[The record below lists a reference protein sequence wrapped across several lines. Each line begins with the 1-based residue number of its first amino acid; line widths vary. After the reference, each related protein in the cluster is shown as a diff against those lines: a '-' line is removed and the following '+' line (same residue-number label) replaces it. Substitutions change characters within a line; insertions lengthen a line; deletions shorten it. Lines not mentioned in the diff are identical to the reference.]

1 MPFTDSLLNYEV
13 IHARPIVV
21 PPTEAIEFW
30 VVGCGGTGS
39 FLVQLLCRV
48 LQHLIQQ
55 GKRASLVLVDPDHVE
70 AKNLTRQC
78 FCPAEV
84 GLNKAET
91 LAARYGIA
99 FGLPIRSIA
108 QPFKP
113 DMIARNYNTLTVLM
127 GCVDNAKARASLAKA
142 LEFNYD
148 RSLRVWWIDGGNGNR
163 FGQVLIGSS
172 LSNVPK
178 DYEFSELGCICLPAP
193 SVQAPELLISK
204 PEEHSDKRLSC
215 AELMLLNAQ
224 GLMVNPQTAVLMAE
238 IALELVS
245 GYLKRFA
252 VCFDQTSGAM
262 TSKYTTQAAIMRVLR
277 EHGLGTVYQRTDP

>member
-1 MPFTDSLLNYEV
+1 MLLTDSLLNYEV
-13 IHARPIVV
+13 IHARPVVV
-21 PPTEAIEFW
+21 PPIEAIEFW

-55 GKRASLVLVDPDHVE
+55 GKRASLVLVDPDQVE

-78 FCPAEV
+78 FCSAEV

-91 LAARYGIA
+91 LTARYGIA
-99 FGLPIRSIA
+99 FGLPIQAIA

-113 DMIARNYNTLTVLM
+113 DMVARHYNTLTVLM

-148 RSLRVWWIDGGNGNR
+148 RSPRVWWIDGGNGDR

-172 LSNVPK
+172 LSMVPK
-178 DYEFSELGCICLPAP
+178 DYEFNELGCIWLPAP

-204 PEEHSDKRLSC
+204 PEERSDNRLSC
-215 AELMLLNAQ
+215 AELAMLNAQ
-224 GLMVNPQTAVLMAE
+224 GLMVNPQTAVLVAE
-238 IALELVS
+238 VALELVS

-252 VCFDQTSGAM
+252 VCFDQRSGAM
-262 TSKYTTQAAIMRVLR
+262 TSKYTTPAAIMRVLR
-277 EHGLGTVYQRTDP
+277 ENGLGTVYQRTDP

>member
-1 MPFTDSLLNYEV
+1 MPSIDRTLNYEV
-13 IHARPIVV
+13 IHACPVVV
-21 PPTEAIEFW
+21 PPTETIEFW

-48 LQHLIQQ
+48 LQHLIHQ
-55 GKRASLVLVDPDHVE
+55 GKRASLVLVDPDQVE
-70 AKNLTRQC
+70 MKNLTRQC
-78 FCPAEV
+78 FCQAEV

-91 LAARYGIA
+91 LAARYGMA
-99 FGLPIRSIA
+99 FGLPIRAIS

-148 RSLRVWWIDGGNGNR
+148 RSPRVWWIDGGNGDL

-172 LSNVPK
+172 LSKVPK
-178 DYEFSELGCICLPAP
+178 DYEFSELDCIWLPAP
-193 SVQAPELLISK
+193 SVQAPELLISR
-204 PEEHSDKRLSC
+204 PEERSDNRLSC
-215 AELMLLNAQ
+215 AELAMLNAQ

-238 IALELVS
+238 VALELVS
-245 GYLKRFA
+245 GCLKRFA
-252 VCFDQTSGAM
+252 VYFDQTSGIM
-262 TSKYTTQAAIMRVLR
+262 TSKYTTSAAIMRVIR
-277 EHGLGTVYQRTDP
+277 ANEIDDCYQRINP